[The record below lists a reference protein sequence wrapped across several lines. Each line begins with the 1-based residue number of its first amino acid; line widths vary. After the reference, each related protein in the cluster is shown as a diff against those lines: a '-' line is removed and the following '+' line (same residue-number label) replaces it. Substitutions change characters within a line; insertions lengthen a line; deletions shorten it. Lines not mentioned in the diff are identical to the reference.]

1 MNCPN
6 CITTF
11 VLRADYADHVRQ
23 CRPVD
28 TGVAVSDALLARLNA
43 AAARLHAEFG
53 DVPPNRLAQRLDS
66 AA

>member
-6 CITTF
+6 CSATF
-11 VLRADYADHVRQ
+11 VFRADYAGHVQR
-23 CRPVD
+23 CRPD
-28 TGVAVSDALLARLNA
+28 VATDALLARLNA

-53 DVPPNRLAQRLDS
+53 DVERDAAPPRRLHP